1 MSITSTSPLN
11 LVRAGG
17 VHWSLLPDL
26 TQPLLDDAGLRLT
39 EWLRAGQAHVVK
51 QGPHRIVYRVELP
64 GLCFYLKHNRVND
77 TRAWLRQLVRPSK
90 ARQEYDSALAIAAR
104 GVPTVSPLA
113 LGETP
118 TLHGGESYLITR
130 DLQGCEPLNSLLAH
144 TLPRLSS
151 MRRTQVRQRLAIELG
166 RLVARI
172 HDAGILHK
180 DFHAGNILARLGAHG
195 QIALFLIDLNSVRIG
210 APLDWPTSLDNLVML
225 NSWFVLRINR
235 PDRLR
240 FWKAYFL
247 TRGLGAWGKGPDA
260 CKSHLYRAAEIEERT
275 WKFNLAFWSR
285 RDLRCLKNNRY
296 YHKVAGP
303 RIVGHAVAELDE
315 RSLAPL
321 LADPDE
327 PFGRPGVRLL
337 KDSPSSTVAELEM
350 MVDGELRRVIYK
362 RFRATSLFDPVAA
375 LLRRTPALRS
385 WVHGQGFRE
394 RALPTARTLAVLHRT
409 RWGMLAEGYLLTEK
423 LNDAQELHVHLESLQ
438 QLPAEQRTTLVRHE
452 IDRVAR
458 TIRDLHQRQ
467 LSHRDLKAANILV
480 RRWDAP
486 PAPLSASNPSAPLGL
501 LHMPEA
507 SVWLIDLVGVELFR
521 SLPHSRKIQNLSRLN
536 ASFHSK
542 RYLTRTDR
550 LRFLRTYLNWGLIGQ
565 GNWKAW
571 WKQIEQA
578 TAEKIV
584 RNLRHGRPLE

>member
-1 MSITSTSPLN
+1 MTIPSPLN

-17 VHWSLLPDL
+17 VRWSLGPDL
-26 TQPLLDDAGLRLT
+26 QQPLLDGAGLRLT
-39 EWLRAGQAHVVK
+39 EWLRSGQAHVVK

-90 ARQEYDSALAIAAR
+90 ARQEYDSALQIAAR

-113 LGETP
+113 LGETHA
-118 TLHGGESYLITR
+118 LQSGESYLITR
-130 DLQGCEPLNSLLAH
+130 DLHGCEPLNSLLAH
-144 TLPRLSS
+144 TLPRLSPI
-151 MRRTQVRQRLAIELG
+151 RRTRVRQLLATELG

-172 HDAGILHK
+172 HDAGILHN
-180 DFHAGNILARLGAHG
+180 DFHAGNILARLGGHD

-210 APLDWPTSLDNLVML
+210 APLDWQTSLDNLVML

-247 TRGLGAWGKGPDA
+247 TRRLGEWSRGALA
-260 CKSHLYRAAEIEERT
+260 CKRHLYLAAQIEERT
-275 WKFNLAFWSR
+275 WRSNFAFWSR

-296 YHKVAGP
+296 YQQIAAPG
-303 RIVGHAVAELDE
+303 IVGHAVTELDAG
-315 RSLAPL
+315 SLAPL

-327 PFGRPGVRLL
+327 PFRRPGVRLL
-337 KDSPSSTVAELEM
+337 KDSPTSTVAELEM
-350 MVDGELRRVIYK
+350 VVDGELRRVIYK
-362 RFRATSLFDPVAA
+362 RFRATSVFDPLTA

-394 RALPTARTLAVLHRT
+394 RALPTARTLAMLHRT
-409 RWGMLAEGYLLTEK
+409 RWGLKSDGYLLTEK
-423 LNDAQELHVHLESLQ
+423 LNDAQELHVYLETLQ
-438 QLPAEQRTTLVRHE
+438 RLPLEQRTALVRGQ

-458 TIRDLHQRQ
+458 TIRDLHQRR

-486 PAPLSASNPSAPLGL
+486 PPALAASHPPAPLGL

-507 SVWLIDLVGVELFR
+507 SVWLIDLVGVELFK
-521 SLPHSRKIQNLSRLN
+521 SLPRTRKVQNLGRLN
-536 ASFHSK
+536 ASFHG
-542 RYLTRTDR
+542 RTYLTRTDR

-565 GNWKAW
+565 GNWKTW

-578 TAEKIV
+578 TADKIAL
-584 RNLRHGRPLE
+584 NLRRGRPLE

>member
-1 MSITSTSPLN
+1 MTMPSPLN
-11 LVRAGG
+11 LVHAGG
-17 VHWSLLPDL
+17 VRWSLVPDL
-26 TQPLLDDAGLRLT
+26 QQPLLDDAGLRLT
-39 EWLRAGQAHVVK
+39 AWLRAGQAHVVK

-90 ARQEYDSALAIAAR
+90 ARQEYDSALEIAAR

-118 TLHGGESYLITR
+118 SLHSGESYLITR

-144 TLPRLSS
+144 TLPRLSPV
-151 MRRTQVRQRLAIELG
+151 RRTRVRQRLAAELG

-172 HDAGILHK
+172 HDAGILHN
-180 DFHAGNILARLGAHG
+180 DFHAGNILARLGAHD

-210 APLDWPTSLDNLVML
+210 APLDWQTSLDNLVML

-247 TRGLGAWGKGPDA
+247 ARGLGTWGQGPRA
-260 CKSHLYRAAEIEERT
+260 CKRHLYLAAEIEQRT
-275 WKFNLAFWSR
+275 WQFNLAFWCR

-296 YHKVAGP
+296 YRQVAAPGV
-303 RIVGHAVAELDE
+303 VGHAVTELDE
-315 RSLAPL
+315 DSLAPL

-327 PFGRPGVRLL
+327 PFRRPGVRLL

-350 MVDGELRRVIYK
+350 VVEGELRRVIYK
-362 RFRATSLFDPVAA
+362 RFRATSAFDPLAA

-385 WVHGQGFRE
+385 WLHGQGFRE

-423 LNDAQELHVHLESLQ
+423 LTDAQELHVHLETLQ
-438 QLPAEQRTTLVRHE
+438 RLPPDQRMTLVRGQ

-458 TIRDLHQRQ
+458 TIRDLHQRR

-486 PAPLSASNPSAPLGL
+486 PPALAASHPTAPLGL

-507 SVWLIDLVGVELFR
+507 SVWFIDLVGVELFR
-521 SLPHSRKIQNLSRLN
+521 SLPRSRKIQNLSRLN
-536 ASFHSK
+536 ASFHNK
-542 RYLTRTDR
+542 PYLTRTDR
-550 LRFLRTYLNWGLIGQ
+550 LRFLRTYFNWGLIGQ

-571 WKQIEQA
+571 WREIEQA
-578 TAEKIV
+578 TVEKIA
-584 RNLRHGRPLE
+584 RNLRRGRPLE